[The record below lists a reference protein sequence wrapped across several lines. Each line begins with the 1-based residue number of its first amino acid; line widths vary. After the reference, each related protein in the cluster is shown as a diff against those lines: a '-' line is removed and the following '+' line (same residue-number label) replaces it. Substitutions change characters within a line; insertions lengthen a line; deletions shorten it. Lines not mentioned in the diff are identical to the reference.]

1 MHLIEELVGFSPD
14 GGNGVL
20 EVFLLIL
27 PCVVALWTRKRAKL
41 SDSGS

>member
-1 MHLIEELVGFSPD
+1 MHPIEELVGFAPD

-27 PCVVALWTRKRAKL
+27 PFVVGLWTRKRAKL
-41 SDSGS
+41 SDTGS